1 MTLQMTP
8 EFYALAEETRETVA
22 AVSVWL
28 KGGPIRDAE
37 AEAKAADAL
46 AGLRKRI
53 GTLNAAHKA
62 DKAPHL
68 EACGVVDAAY
78 KPLIAAVT
86 EAAKRVTAHIQD
98 RLAYLDRQR
107 QEQASIARE
116 AAEAAAREAA
126 AAARAAADA
135 EHDIAT
141 KVEADLATKQANEAA
156 KIVAKIEASRV
167 KISGNYTQ
175 RAVVIKKTRY
185 AVLTDW
191 RAAIKWARAEDQR
204 HLALKA
210 WLEQQASAAAR
221 HGADAVPGFTI
232 EERET
237 VS

>member
-22 AVSVWL
+22 AVSEWL
-28 KGGPIRDAE
+28 KRGPITDAA

-53 GTLNAAHKA
+53 GALEAAHKT

-68 EACGVVDAAY
+68 DACRSVDAAY

-86 EAAKRVTAHIQD
+86 EAANRVNALIRARIKH
-98 RLAYLDRQR
+98 LDQLR
-107 QEQASIARE
+107 QEKARIAREAAEKAARE
-116 AAEAAAREAA
+116 AAEAAKAA
-126 AAARAAADA
+126 AAA
-135 EHDIAT
+135 EHDIAA
-141 KVEADLATKQANEAA
+141 KVEAEQATKQAEEAA

-167 KISGNYTQ
+167 SISGNYTQ
-175 RAVVIKKTRY
+175 RAVVLKKSRR

-191 RAAIKWARAEDQR
+191 RAAIKWARSEDQR
-204 HLALKA
+204 HVALKA
-210 WLEQQASAAAR
+210 WLEQQATAALR

-232 EERET
+232 EEVE
-237 VS
+237 SLS